1 MQKVDVNKQVQ
12 GGLVDSCRVGA
23 QTHQQSPMGHI
34 VVGSDGTP
42 VEVDFLTPEGARTP
56 GRPYVEV
63 IPTSSGMQGNLVEA
77 HEGCTKTFTNDW
89 YSGTAP
95 LCGCQGIFSVGPVLY
110 YKLCALFGIVTG
122 FYNRAWERKGQRC
135 FWWSPEMVDV
145 PESTSG
151 FTKVKP
157 TQPVLLVVPGIPD
170 GYVAKLVVP
179 AYAYDRSYC
188 ALHGICGEVN
198 VERLEDPAYLLEIYE
213 RDLKTWH
220 FEKGGDIEV
229 CILRNTPKSSAGIYV
244 DPCDNE
250 HFEKQCALFRQQR
263 ADPKRKTPR
272 AYTAEATVSQPD
284 WHVVALY
291 MLHRLPTA
299 HVHFGKV
306 VADPA
311 GLAGNGFISNRG
323 KLKDVRTKAGVPITS
338 KTAYEA
344 ARKAGDLA
352 PVQADF
358 LIQGDFVHSAEEII
372 NSMSPQQQA
381 YFSDTLVPAL
391 RIVETK
397 GAAYYYN
404 KL

>member
-1 MQKVDVNKQVQ
+1 M
-12 GGLVDSCRVGA
+12 GA
-23 QTHQQSPMGHI
+23 QIRQQSPMGHI

-42 VEVDFLTPEGARTP
+42 VEVDFVAPGGARTP

-63 IPTSSGMQGNLVEA
+63 IPASSGSQVDLRKA
-77 HEGCTKTFTNDW
+77 HEGCTDTFTNDW

-95 LCGCQGIFSVGPVLY
+95 LCGCQGIFAVGPVMY

-157 TQPVLLVVPGIPD
+157 THPVLLVVPEIPD
-170 GYVAKLVVP
+170 GHVAKLVVP
-179 AYAYDRSYC
+179 AYAYDQSYC

-244 DPCDNE
+244 DPLDNT
-250 HFEKQCALFRQQR
+250 HFEEQCAKFKKLRH
-263 ADPKRKTPR
+263 DPMRKTPR
-272 AYTAEATVSQPD
+272 AHTAQATAREPNWQVA
-284 WHVVALY
+284 ALY
-291 MLHRLPTA
+291 MLHGLPTA

-344 ARKAGDLA
+344 ARKAGDLG
-352 PVQADF
+352 PIESDF
-358 LIQGDFVHSAEEII
+358 LIQGEFKYSAEEII

-381 YFSDTLVPAL
+381 YFRDTLISAL
-391 RIVETK
+391 RIVETN

-404 KL
+404 K